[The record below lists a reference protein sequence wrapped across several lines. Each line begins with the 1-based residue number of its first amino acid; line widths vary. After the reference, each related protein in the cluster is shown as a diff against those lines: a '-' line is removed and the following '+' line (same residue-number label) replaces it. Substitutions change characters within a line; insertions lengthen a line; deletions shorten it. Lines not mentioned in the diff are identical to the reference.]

1 MYGVSHVVGCSYL
14 HYLAP
19 VATQLCFSRKC
30 CTDGES
36 MVVQRVNRYLAPT
49 LNAEHEAGQPVSTA
63 FYDDPA
69 NPSYWLWCHV
79 LNKLNHLVG
88 LYC

>member
-1 MYGVSHVVGCSYL
+1 
-14 HYLAP
+14 
-19 VATQLCFSRKC
+19 
-30 CTDGES
+30 